1 MLGRGEELGHGLP
14 GRPAALSWPVEL
26 ALSSH
31 MPIYSLERR
40 IPIRWHKEEDLR

>member
-14 GRPAALSWPVEL
+14 GRPGALSWPVESTP
-26 ALSSH
+26 SSH

-40 IPIRWHKEEDLR
+40 IPIRWRKEEGLR